1 MEAAAR
7 RAPAT
12 HMIGGN
18 MAGRKPYCRA
28 LSDWEVEQ
36 AYVDWNG
43 GEGKRIPL
51 LADEL
56 HVNAVTVKR
65 AFKRLEERRAF
76 GDDAP
81 DREPEPEPEPEHAP
95 KPKPKPEPKPE
106 PCTLALTR
114 RMPDGTEY
122 RLELGMRAD
131 AVRLFMETV
140 LKVMA

>member
-1 MEAAAR
+1 
-7 RAPAT
+7 
-12 HMIGGN
+12 
-18 MAGRKPYCRA
+18 MAERKPYSRA

-36 AYVDWNG
+36 AYADWNG
-43 GEGKRIPL
+43 GAGKRIPL
-51 LADEL
+51 LADDL
-56 HVNAVTVKR
+56 HVNAVTLKR

-81 DREPEPEPEPEHAP
+81 DPEPEPEPAP

-106 PCTLALTR
+106 PCTLALIRTA
-114 RMPDGTEY
+114 PDGTVY